1 MFLNL
6 KKKKQLLR
14 YNAEQTI
21 EMPMCVC
28 CFVLFFRD
36 QHADVR
42 EEFEERTESEVRTS
56 HEARGSHTSL
66 LLWMDITSQTQ

>member
-1 MFLNL
+1 MLNKLL
-6 KKKKQLLR
+6 KCL
-14 YNAEQTI
+14 
-21 EMPMCVC
+21 CV

-56 HEARGSHTSL
+56 HEARGSHNSL
-66 LLWMDITSQTQ
+66 LLWMDITSQTQQSKFRFWQSLLY